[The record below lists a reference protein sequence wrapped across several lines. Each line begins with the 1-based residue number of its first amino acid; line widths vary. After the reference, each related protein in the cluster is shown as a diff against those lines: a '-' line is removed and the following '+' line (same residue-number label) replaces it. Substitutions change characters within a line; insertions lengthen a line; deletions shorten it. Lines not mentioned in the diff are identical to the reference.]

1 VSIKA
6 TIEQLGAKFW
16 NWVCD
21 HMLDSEQDWIDKYR
35 AATADVK
42 PPAGARLG
50 KWMRRL
56 AGNVCRGFGEIA
68 IKRRRNQLS
77 TAEPAGGSSSASAVL
92 KSAQEGDDAA

>member
-6 TIEQLGAKFW
+6 TIAQLGAKFLELGL
-16 NWVCD
+16 C

-50 KWMRRL
+50 QWMRRL
-56 AGNVCRGFGEIA
+56 AGNGCRGLGEIA

-77 TAEPAGGSSSASAVL
+77 TAEPAEVSSSASAML
-92 KSAQEGDDAA
+92 KTAQEGDDAA